1 MKLPTVEEMLKAG
14 MHFGHRTSKWHPK
27 MKPYVFGARKGV
39 HIINLVKSKEHLET
53 ALNYISDMYADGKV
67 ILFVGTKPQ
76 VKGLMKKTCREANVP
91 FVSEHWL
98 GGMMTNF
105 AIIKKSIR
113 KYKDLVE
120 KRDAGKLNKYTK
132 KEQLQFARQIAK
144 LDLAVGGLVDLNRL
158 PDAIF
163 IWDVKV
169 EKTALAEA
177 KKKNIPIIAIC
188 DSNVNPDGISYVIP
202 SNDDASKAIALV
214 LGLIKEAIEEGRAR
228 VAKAEVKAEQNNV
241 ANKTK

>member
-1 MKLPTVEEMLKAG
+1 MKLPTVEEMLSAG

-27 MKPYVFGARKGV
+27 IKPYVFGSRKGV
-39 HIINLVKSKEHLET
+39 HIIDLVKTKEHLAL
-53 ALNYISDMYADGKV
+53 ALNYVSDLYAGGKV
-67 ILFVGTKPQ
+67 VLFVGTKPQ
-76 VKGLMKKTCREANVP
+76 VKGLMKKTCHELRVP
-91 FVSEHWL
+91 YVAEHWL

-120 KRDAGKLNKYTK
+120 KREAGKLTKYTK
-132 KEQLQFARQIAK
+132 KEQLQFSRQIAK
-144 LDLAVGGLVDLNRL
+144 LDLAVGGLVDLSKL

-177 KKKNIPIIAIC
+177 KKKNIPIIAVC
-188 DSNVNPDGISYVIP
+188 DSNVNPEGIDYVIP

-214 LGLIKEAIEEGRAR
+214 MNLFKDAVTEGRERA
-228 VAKAEVKAEQNNV
+228 VKAEVKTQKTDPI
-241 ANKTK
+241 NKAK